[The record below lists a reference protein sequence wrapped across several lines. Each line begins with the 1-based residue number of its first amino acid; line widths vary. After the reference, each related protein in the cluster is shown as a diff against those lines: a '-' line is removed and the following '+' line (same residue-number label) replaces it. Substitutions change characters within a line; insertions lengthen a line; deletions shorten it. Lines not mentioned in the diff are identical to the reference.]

1 MKVVYLPV
9 LVKGMQK
16 RQKIMVI
23 GFLFIALI
31 AALPGQVSA
40 ERDFD
45 DDECISIVVVTA
57 EYLDYDN
64 DGYEDDIITIFK
76 VIPPDST
83 DWKKGTIEIEC
94 SVEKP
99 SGESISVEFSV
110 DTRYGVEITIVW
122 FSWADELGDYIL
134 DIEAEVPDDCEDYD
148 WVESAEVEYIF
159 DPPGGSVPGQPEIE
173 IMSIDEMK

>member
-1 MKVVYLPV
+1 M
-9 LVKGMQK
+9 
-16 RQKIMVI
+16 II

-40 ERDFD
+40 END
-45 DDECISIVVVTA
+45 DYDSILIQVIRA
-57 EYLDYDN
+57 DYLDYDN

-76 VIPPDST
+76 VIPPAST

-99 SGESISVEFSV
+99 SGESISAEFSV
-110 DTRYGVEITIVW
+110 DTRNGVEITIVW
-122 FSWADELGDYIL
+122 FGWADELGDYIL
-134 DIEAEVPDDCEDYD
+134 DIEVEVPDDCEDYD